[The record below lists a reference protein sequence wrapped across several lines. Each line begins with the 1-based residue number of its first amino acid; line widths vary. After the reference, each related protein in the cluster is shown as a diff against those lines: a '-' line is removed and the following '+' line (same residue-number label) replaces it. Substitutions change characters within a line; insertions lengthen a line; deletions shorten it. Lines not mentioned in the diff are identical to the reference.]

1 MAGAL
6 LMSIRVTCDSCRAT
20 LKADERHAGKR
31 VRCPKCR
38 EPVLVP
44 AAVPSDDDDGSD
56 DFFGAAEGAASGT
69 ATKSAVSS
77 HTDTDFDV
85 PEPSSRK
92 REEAP
97 RERKEE
103 GGWLDLQDEDLRGEA
118 LPQEQRLGQELSDDD
133 GQDESSSGTTR
144 VKPRK
149 KKKKK
154 RARLGDEGDENGDG
168 PVGAGWRQNLYWLL
182 LLALIPLCLH
192 SALDVRPFEER
203 LAESLEGQE
212 VNLDALAAQ
221 ARSVPDFLHSL
232 AMQLPGHKV
241 VDAFLPADTSLHWV
255 FAGVSAAAFFG
266 LLIAMWPAARAS
278 PGLLLMT
285 GVITG
290 TIGIMMLLTFQW
302 IAMSTDGVMVRGRGI
317 LVLLFYIVK
326 FIGFSYRCA
335 VDPDM
340 GFGMS
345 FMGFVCGV
353 GLCEEVCKAL
363 PIAFYLNSEKTSW
376 RGACLVGL
384 ASGIGF
390 GISEGISYSADYYN
404 GISGGWIYV
413 VRFVSCV
420 GLHALWAGAIG
431 ILMYHNQD
439 YISEFSWENVF
450 GFIFMYLGI
459 AMVLHGVYDTFLKK
473 EMELWALV
481 TAGISFGWF
490 AYMVARARS
499 AEAA

>member
-1 MAGAL
+1 
-6 LMSIRVTCDSCRAT
+6 MSIRVTCDSCRTT
-20 LKADERHAGKR
+20 LRAEDRHAGKR

-38 EPVLVP
+38 EPILVP
-44 AAVPSDDDDGSD
+44 AAVPGSDDDGSE
-56 DFFGAAEGAASGT
+56 DFFGATENAASSA

-77 HTDTDFDV
+77 HVDTDFEV
-85 PEPSSRK
+85 PEPASRK
-92 REEAP
+92 RGDAP
-97 RERKEE
+97 KDRKED
-103 GGWLDLQDEDLRGEA
+103 GGWLDLQDEDLRGES
-118 LPQEQRLGQELSDDD
+118 LPRERRLGRDEGEDGESTGDSEDDT
-133 GQDESSSGTTR
+133 SGSTR

-149 KKKKK
+149 KKTKK
-154 RARLGDEGDENGDG
+154 RARLGDEGDESGDG
-168 PVGAGWRQNLYWLL
+168 AVGSGWRQNLYWLL
-182 LLALIPLCLH
+182 LLTLIPLCLH
-192 SALDVRPFEER
+192 SAMDVRPFEER
-203 LAESLEGQE
+203 LEESLEGQE
-212 VNLDALAAQ
+212 VNLEALAAQ
-221 ARSVPDFLHSL
+221 SRSVPDFLHSL
-232 AMQLPGHKV
+232 AMQLPDHKV
-241 VDAFLPADTSLHWV
+241 ADAFLPADTKLHWV
-255 FAGVSAAAFFG
+255 FAGLSAAAFFG
-266 LLIAMWPAARAS
+266 LLIAMWPGARAS
-278 PGLLLMT
+278 PGQLLIA
-285 GVITG
+285 GIVTG
-290 TIGIMMLLTFQW
+290 TIGIMMLLSFQW
-302 IAMSTDGVMVRGRGI
+302 IAMSTNGVMVRGRGI

-335 VDPDM
+335 VDPEM

-390 GISEGISYSADYYN
+390 GISEGISYSVDYYN

-439 YISEFSWENVF
+439 YVSEFSFDSVF
-450 GFIFMYLGI
+450 GFIAHYLLI

-473 EMELWALV
+473 EMELWALL
-481 TAGISFGWF
+481 TAGVSFGWF
-490 AYMVARARS
+490 AFMVARARS

>member
-1 MAGAL
+1 
-6 LMSIRVTCDSCRAT
+6 MSIRVTCDSCRTT
-20 LKADERHAGKR
+20 LKAEDRHAGKR

-38 EPVLVP
+38 EPILVP
-44 AAVPSDDDDGSD
+44 AAVPSEDDGSD
-56 DFFGAAEGAASGT
+56 DFFSAAEGTASST
-69 ATKSAVSS
+69 ATRSAVSS
-77 HTDTDFDV
+77 HVDTDYEV

-92 REEAP
+92 REDAAKD
-97 RERKEE
+97 RKDE
-103 GGWLDLQDEDLRGEA
+103 GGWLDLQDEDLRGET
-118 LPQEQRLGQELSDDD
+118 LPREQRLGRDDD
-133 GQDESSSGTTR
+133 EASRDDSRDDASGTTR

-149 KKKKK
+149 KKKTK

-168 PVGAGWRQNLYWLL
+168 PAGAGWRQNLYWLL
-182 LLALIPLCLH
+182 LLTLIPLCLH

-203 LAESLEGQE
+203 LEESLEGRE
-212 VNLDALAAQ
+212 INLEGLAAQ
-221 ARSVPDFLHSL
+221 ARSVPDFLHSI
-232 AMQLPGHKV
+232 AMQLPDHKV
-241 VDAFLPADTSLHWV
+241 ADAFLPADTWLHWV

-266 LLIAMWPAARAS
+266 LLVAMWPAARAS
-278 PGLLLMT
+278 PGLLLIT
-285 GVITG
+285 GVVTG
-290 TIGIMMLLTFQW
+290 TVGIMMLLSFQW

-431 ILMYHNQD
+431 IVMYHNQD
-439 YISEFSWENVF
+439 YVSEFSWESVF
-450 GFIFMYLGI
+450 GFIAHYLLI

-473 EMELWALV
+473 DMELWALL

-499 AEAA
+499 AEAT